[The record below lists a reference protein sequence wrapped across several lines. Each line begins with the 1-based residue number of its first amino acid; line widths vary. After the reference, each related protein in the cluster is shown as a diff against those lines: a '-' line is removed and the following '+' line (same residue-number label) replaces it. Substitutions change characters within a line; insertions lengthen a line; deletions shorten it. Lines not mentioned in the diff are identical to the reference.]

1 MKMISEF
8 TDHDHIEGQFL
19 LGSVSK
25 GVNATG
31 GSYFSVELRDASGQI
46 TAKKWDATLDDEQIY
61 VTGNVINVIGE
72 TNKYRDALQLKIL
85 SASVVPLEEID
96 VDRFVKAPPIS
107 KEELI
112 NKFNNYVKSI
122 KNEDCQKL
130 LKYMINKFDDKL
142 YNYPAAVSIHHE
154 YSSGLL
160 VHSLTMADIAAMLC
174 PIYDA
179 DYDLVITGCLL
190 HDMGK
195 IIELEGPIVYKYSL
209 EGKLLGHISIM
220 CAEIRKAAEELKI
233 TSEVPVLLEHMVLS
247 HHGQQEFGS
256 PVMPLTKEALL
267 LSLIDNLDSK
277 MVVVSKATE
286 DLEPGSFSTKVF
298 PLDNRSFYKPKKSFR
313 QNEKKARVP
322 SFLLFIKDYS

>member
-25 GVNATG
+25 GVNTVG

-46 TAKKWDATLDDEQIY
+46 TAKKWDATLQDEEVF
-61 VTGNVINVIGE
+61 VTGNVISIVGE

-85 SASVVPLEEID
+85 SAEVVPLEEID

-112 NKFNNYVKSI
+112 AKFNSYVSSV
-122 KNEDCQKL
+122 KNEDCKKL
-130 LKYMINKFDDKL
+130 LNYMIKKYDDKI
-142 YNYPAAVSIHHE
+142 YSYPAAVSIHHE

-160 VHSLTMADIAAMLC
+160 MHSLTMADIAAYLC
-174 PIYDA
+174 KIYDA
-179 DYDLVITGCLL
+179 NYDLLITGCLL
-190 HDMGK
+190 HDLGK

-220 CAEIRKAAEELKI
+220 TAEIRKAAEELKLA
-233 TSEVPVLLEHMVLS
+233 T
-247 HHGQQEFGS
+247 
-256 PVMPLTKEALL
+256 PL
-267 LSLIDNLDSK
+267 
-277 MVVVSKATE
+277 
-286 DLEPGSFSTKVF
+286 PG
-298 PLDNRSFYKPKKSFR
+298 
-313 QNEKKARVP
+313 
-322 SFLLFIKDYS
+322 

>member
-8 TDHDHIEGQFL
+8 TDHDRIEGQFL

-25 GVNATG
+25 GVNTNG

-46 TAKKWDATLDDEQIY
+46 TAKKWDATLQDEEIF
-61 VTGNVINVIGE
+61 VTGNVISLIGE
-72 TNKYRDALQLKIL
+72 TNRYKDALQLKIL
-85 SASVVPLEEID
+85 SAEVVPLDEID
-96 VDRFVKAPPIS
+96 VDRFVKAPPVS
-107 KEELI
+107 KNELI
-112 NKFNNYVKSI
+112 KKFNNYVNSI

-142 YNYPAAVSIHHE
+142 YSYPAAVSIHHE

-160 VHSLTMADIAAMLC
+160 MHSLSMADLAAFLC
-174 PIYDA
+174 PIYDC
-179 DYDLVITGCLL
+179 DYDILITGCLL

-220 CAEIRKAAEELKI
+220 CAEIRKAADELKI
-233 TSEVPVLLEHMVLS
+233 TSEVPLLLEHMILA
-247 HHGQQEFGS
+247 HHGQPEFGS

-277 MVVVSKATE
+277 MVVVNKAIA
-286 DLEPGSFSTKVF
+286 DIEPGNFSNKVF
-298 PLDNRSFYKPKKSFR
+298 PLDNRSFYKPKK
-313 QNEKKARVP
+313 
-322 SFLLFIKDYS
+322 

>member
-8 TDHDHIEGQFL
+8 TDHDRIEGQFL
-19 LGSVSK
+19 IGSVSK
-25 GVNATG
+25 GVNANG

-46 TAKKWDATLDDEQIY
+46 TAKKWDATLQDEEIF
-61 VTGNVINVIGE
+61 VTGNVISLIGE
-72 TNKYRDALQLKIL
+72 TNKYKDQLQLKIL
-85 SASVVPLEEID
+85 NAEVVPLEQID

-112 NKFNNYVKSI
+112 KKFDNYVNSV
-122 KNEDCQKL
+122 KNVDCQKL
-130 LKYMINKFDDKL
+130 LNYMINKFKDKL
-142 YNYPAAVSIHHE
+142 YSYPAAVSIHHE

-220 CAEIRKAAEELKI
+220 CAEIRKAADELKI
-233 TSEVPVLLEHMVLS
+233 TSEIPVLLEHMVLS

-277 MVVVSKATE
+277 MVVVNKATE

-298 PLDNRSFYKPKKSFR
+298 PLDNRSFYKPKK
-313 QNEKKARVP
+313 
-322 SFLLFIKDYS
+322 

>member
-61 VTGNVINVIGE
+61 VTGNVISVIGE

-85 SASVVPLEEID
+85 SASIVPLEEID

-220 CAEIRKAAEELKI
+220 CAEIRKAAEELRI

-286 DLEPGSFSTKVF
+286 DLEPGSWSTKVF
-298 PLDNRSFYKPKKSFR
+298 PLDNRSFYKPKK
-313 QNEKKARVP
+313 
-322 SFLLFIKDYS
+322 

>member
-8 TDHDHIEGQFL
+8 TDHDRIEGQFL

-25 GVNATG
+25 GVNTVG

-46 TAKKWDATLDDEQIY
+46 TAKKWDATLQDEEIFM
-61 VTGNVINVIGE
+61 TGNVISLIGE
-72 TNKYRDALQLKIL
+72 TNRYKDQLQLKIL
-85 SASVVPLEEID
+85 SAELVPLDEID

-112 NKFNNYVKSI
+112 NKFNSYVASI

-130 LKYMINKFDDKL
+130 LKYMMNKFNDKL
-142 YNYPAAVSIHHE
+142 YSYPAAVSIHHE

-160 VHSLTMADIAAMLC
+160 VHSLTMADIAAKLC

-179 DYDLVITGCLL
+179 DYDILITGCLL

-195 IIELEGPIVYKYSL
+195 IIELEGPIVFKYSL

-233 TSEVPVLLEHMVLS
+233 TSEVPLLLEHMILS
-247 HHGQQEFGS
+247 HHGQPEFGS

-277 MVVVSKATE
+277 MVVVNKAIA
-286 DLEPGSFSTKVF
+286 DIEPGNFTNKIF
-298 PLDNRSFYKPKKSFR
+298 PLDNRAFYKPKK
-313 QNEKKARVP
+313 
-322 SFLLFIKDYS
+322 

>member
-8 TDHDHIEGQFL
+8 TDHDRIEGQFL

-25 GVNATG
+25 GVNTNG

-46 TAKKWDATLDDEQIY
+46 TAKKWDATLQDEEIF
-61 VTGNVINVIGE
+61 VTGNVISLIGE
-72 TNKYRDALQLKIL
+72 TNRYKDALQLKIL
-85 SASVVPLEEID
+85 SAEVVPLDEID
-96 VDRFVKAPPIS
+96 VDRFVKAPPVS
-107 KEELI
+107 KNELI
-112 NKFNNYVKSI
+112 KKFNNYVNSI

-130 LKYMINKFDDKL
+130 LKYMINKCDDKL
-142 YNYPAAVSIHHE
+142 YSYPAAVSIHHE

-160 VHSLTMADIAAMLC
+160 MHSLSMADLAAFLC
-174 PIYDA
+174 PIYDC
-179 DYDLVITGCLL
+179 DYDILITGCLL

-220 CAEIRKAAEELKI
+220 CAEIRKAAEELKL
-233 TSEVPVLLEHMVLS
+233 TSEVPLLLEHMVLS

-256 PVMPLTKEALL
+256 PVMPYTKEALL

-277 MVVVSKATE
+277 MVVVDKALQE
-286 DLEPGSFSTKVF
+286 VEPGNFSNKVF
-298 PLDNRSFYKPKKSFR
+298 PLDNRAFYKPI
-313 QNEKKARVP
+313 E
-322 SFLLFIKDYS
+322 